1 MRNKRK
7 NRLWKLL
14 RKLSEKEGKLKGGRL
29 PGKLPGKLPTLIGTS
44 ALALTAVVFDLAGY
58 VLIGH
63 GPMEHAVVLVRQTNK
78 DTVHDQEKRKK
89 VSIAFGGHVL
99 VDDIFGHATLSPN
112 GVAATSLH
120 GKHGALET

>member
-44 ALALTAVVFDLAGY
+44 VLALTAVVFDLAGY

-99 VDDIFGHATLSPN
+99 VDDIFGHVTLSPN